1 MPQDTHLQLEVLAEL
16 NWEPSIKA
24 GHIGVTAA
32 AGVVTLSG
40 AVESYAEKH
49 TAELAARRVKGVL
62 AVVQE
67 IEVQLPFER
76 QRGDA
81 EIAAAALE
89 RFAWDVAIPRDAI
102 GVKVEKGRVSLTGE
116 MEFYY
121 QRDAAEQGVRRLHGV
136 TGVSNLISIRP
147 GVSTANISTDISAA
161 LHRSW
166 VPEADAITV
175 TAKNGK
181 VRLTGNV
188 HSQHARQVAGETA
201 WGAPGATDVEN
212 LLAIL

>member
-16 NWEPSIKA
+16 DWEPSVKA

-32 AGVVTLSG
+32 AGVVTLTG
-40 AVESYAEKH
+40 IAESYAEKH
-49 TAELAARRVKGVL
+49 AAEVAARRVKGVL
-62 AVVQE
+62 AVAQE

-76 QRGDA
+76 QRGDT

-89 RFAWDVAIPRDAI
+89 RFAWDVSIPRDAVA
-102 GVKVEKGRVSLTGE
+102 VKVEKGWVSLTGE
-116 MEFYY
+116 MEFHY

-136 TGVSNLISIRP
+136 TGVSNLISLKP
-147 GVSTANISTDISAA
+147 GVSTANIGTDISAA

-166 VPEADAITV
+166 VPDAHAITV
-175 TAKNGK
+175 TATNGR

-188 HSQHARQVAGETA
+188 HSSHARQVAGETA
-201 WGAPGATDVEN
+201 WGAPGAIDVEN
-212 LLAIL
+212 LLAII